1 MKLKQLLFLPVFAL
15 ISVLAHAQVKGTV
28 TSQEDG
34 IPLPGVSIIVSGTT
48 QGAATDFDGNYVL
61 ENVDKNATL
70 VFSYVGFKTQQIQIS
85 GRSVIDVVLEIDAAE
100 LDAVVVTGYGKER
113 KVDITGA
120 ITVVDLA

>member
-61 ENVDKNATL
+61 IKMQHW
-70 VFSYVGFKTQQIQIS
+70 F
-85 GRSVIDVVLEIDAAE
+85 
-100 LDAVVVTGYGKER
+100 
-113 KVDITGA
+113 
-120 ITVVDLA
+120 LAM